1 MANKNRVKRACII
14 DDDPIFIYGIKRI
27 MNEIDFCDEIIV
39 YENGESA
46 LNELG
51 LLAQEGKKLPDII
64 LLDLNM
70 PVMDGWVFL
79 DDFVKIPNH
88 DQDHCSIY
96 ILSSSIN
103 PSDIEKA
110 KNYAVVD
117 SFISKPITI
126 SDLKHILKE
135 MA

>member
-1 MANKNRVKRACII
+1 MEIKNRIKRACII
-14 DDDPIFIYGIKRI
+14 DDDPIFVYGIKRI

-39 YENGESA
+39 YANGESA

-51 LLAQEGKKLPDII
+51 SLVQEGKKLPDVI

-79 DDFVKIPNH
+79 DDFVKIPSHNQEH
-88 DQDHCSIY
+88 LSLY
-96 ILSSSIN
+96 ILTSTIN

-110 KNYAVVD
+110 KNYPIVNN
-117 SFISKPITI
+117 FISKPVTI
-126 SDLKHILKE
+126 SDLKHMLKE
-135 MA
+135 LV

>member
-1 MANKNRVKRACII
+1 MEIKNRIKRACII
-14 DDDPIFIYGIKRI
+14 DDDPIFVYGIKRI

-39 YENGESA
+39 YANGESA

-51 LLAQEGKKLPDII
+51 SLVQEGKKLPDVI

-79 DDFVKIPNH
+79 DDFVKIPSHNQEH
-88 DQDHCSIY
+88 LSLY
-96 ILSSSIN
+96 ILTSTIN

-110 KNYAVVD
+110 KNYPIVNN
-117 SFISKPITI
+117 FISKPVTI
-126 SDLKHILKE
+126 SDLKHMLKE
-135 MA
+135 RV

>member
-1 MANKNRVKRACII
+1 MTIKNRIKRACII
-14 DDDPIFIYGIKRI
+14 DDDSIFVYGIKRI

-51 LLAQEGKKLPDII
+51 SLVQDGKKLPDVI

-79 DDFVKIPNH
+79 DYFVKIPNH
-88 DQDHCSIY
+88 NQDHLTLY

-103 PSDIEKA
+103 RDDIEKA
-110 KNYAVVD
+110 KKYPIVNK
-117 SFISKPITI
+117 FISKPVTI
-126 SDLKHILKE
+126 SDLKQILKE
-135 MA
+135 LA

>member
-1 MANKNRVKRACII
+1 MVNKNKVERVCVI
-14 DDDPIFIYGIKRI
+14 DDDPIFLYGIKRI
-27 MNEIDFCDEIIV
+27 MKEIEFCDEIIV
-39 YENGESA
+39 YEDGESA

-51 LLAQEGKKLPDII
+51 SMVLEGKKLPDVV

-88 DQDHCSIY
+88 NQDHLSLY

-103 PSDIEKA
+103 PGDIEKA
-110 KNYAVVD
+110 KQYPIIENY
-117 SFISKPITI
+117 ISKPVTI
-126 SDLKHILKE
+126 SDLTDILKE
-135 MA
+135 LA

>member
-1 MANKNRVKRACII
+1 MAIKNRVKHACII
-14 DDDPIFIYGIKRI
+14 DDDSIFVYGMKRI

-39 YENGESA
+39 YTNGESA

-51 LLAQEGKKLPDII
+51 SLVREGKKLPDVI

-70 PVMDGWVFL
+70 PVLDGWEFL

-88 DQDHCSIY
+88 NQDHLSLY

-110 KNYAVVD
+110 KNYSIVNN
-117 SFISKPITI
+117 FISKPVTI
-126 SDLKHILKE
+126 SNLNQILKE
-135 MA
+135 LA

>member
-1 MANKNRVKRACII
+1 MATKNRVERACII

-39 YENGESA
+39 YANGESA

-51 LLAQEGKKLPDII
+51 SLAQEGKKLPDVI

-88 DQDHCSIY
+88 NQDHLSLY

-103 PSDIEKA
+103 PGDIEKA
-110 KNYAVVD
+110 KNYPIVD
-117 SFISKPITI
+117 NFISKPVTI

-135 MA
+135 LA

>member
-39 YENGESA
+39 YANGESA

-51 LLAQEGKKLPDII
+51 SLAQKGKKLPDVI

-88 DQDHCSIY
+88 NQDHLSFY
-96 ILSSSIN
+96 ILSSSIH

-110 KNYAVVD
+110 KNYAIVD
-117 SFISKPITI
+117 DFISKPVTI

-135 MA
+135 LA

>member
-1 MANKNRVKRACII
+1 MENKNRIKLACII
-14 DDDPIFIYGIKRI
+14 DDDSIFVYGIKRI

-39 YENGESA
+39 YANGESA

-51 LLAQEGKKLPDII
+51 SLVQEGKKLPDVI

-88 DQDHCSIY
+88 NQDHLSLY

-110 KNYAVVD
+110 KNYPIVNK
-117 SFISKPITI
+117 FISKPVTI

-135 MA
+135 LA

>member
-1 MANKNRVKRACII
+1 MEIKNRIKRACII
-14 DDDPIFIYGIKRI
+14 DDDTIFVYGIKRI

-39 YENGESA
+39 YANGESA

-51 LLAQEGKKLPDII
+51 SLVQEGKKLPDVI

-79 DDFVKIPNH
+79 DDFVKIPSHNQEH
-88 DQDHCSIY
+88 
-96 ILSSSIN
+96 LSLYLLTSSIN

-110 KNYAVVD
+110 KNYPIVNN
-117 SFISKPITI
+117 FISKPVTI
-126 SDLKHILKE
+126 SDLKHMLKE
-135 MA
+135 LV

>member
-1 MANKNRVKRACII
+1 MENKNRIKRACII
-14 DDDPIFIYGIKRI
+14 DDDTIFVYGIKRI

-39 YENGESA
+39 YANGESA

-51 LLAQEGKKLPDII
+51 SLVQEGKKLPDVI

-88 DQDHCSIY
+88 NQEHLSLY

-110 KNYAVVD
+110 KNYPIVNN
-117 SFISKPITI
+117 FISKPVTV

-135 MA
+135 LA

>member
-1 MANKNRVKRACII
+1 MENKNRIKRACII
-14 DDDPIFIYGIKRI
+14 DDDTIFVYGIKRI

-39 YENGESA
+39 YANGESA

-51 LLAQEGKKLPDII
+51 SLVQEGKKLPDVI

-88 DQDHCSIY
+88 NQEHLSLY

-110 KNYAVVD
+110 KNYPIVNN
-117 SFISKPITI
+117 FISKPVTV

-135 MA
+135 LV

>member
-1 MANKNRVKRACII
+1 MEIKNRVNRACII

-27 MNEIDFCDEIIV
+27 MKEIDFCDEIIV

-51 LLAQEGKKLPDII
+51 SLVQEGKKLPDVI

-88 DQDHCSIY
+88 NQDHLSLY

-110 KNYAVVD
+110 KNYAIVD
-117 SFISKPITI
+117 DFISKPVTI

-135 MA
+135 LA

>member
-1 MANKNRVKRACII
+1 MTIKNRIKRACII
-14 DDDPIFIYGIKRI
+14 DDDSIFVYGIKRI
-27 MNEIDFCDEIIV
+27 MNEIDLCDEVIV
-39 YENGESA
+39 YTNGNSA

-51 LLAQEGKKLPDII
+51 SLVQQGKKLPDVI

-88 DQDHCSIY
+88 DQDHLSLY

-110 KNYAVVD
+110 KTYPIVNN
-117 SFISKPITI
+117 FISKPVTI
-126 SDLKHILKE
+126 PDLRHILKE
-135 MA
+135 LA

>member
-1 MANKNRVKRACII
+1 MTIKNRIKRACII
-14 DDDPIFIYGIKRI
+14 DDDSIFVYGIKRI

-39 YENGESA
+39 YTNGESA

-51 LLAQEGKKLPDII
+51 SLVQQGKKLPDLI

-88 DQDHCSIY
+88 NQDHLSLY

-110 KNYAVVD
+110 KKYPIVNK
-117 SFISKPITI
+117 FISKPVTI
-126 SDLKHILKE
+126 SDLKQILKE
-135 MA
+135 LA

>member
-1 MANKNRVKRACII
+1 MENKNRIKRACII
-14 DDDPIFIYGIKRI
+14 DDDTIFVYGIKRI

-39 YENGESA
+39 YANGESA
-46 LNELG
+46 LNELRS
-51 LLAQEGKKLPDII
+51 LVQEGKKLPDLI

-88 DQDHCSIY
+88 NQEHLSLY

-110 KNYAVVD
+110 KNYPIVNN
-117 SFISKPITI
+117 FISKPVTV

-135 MA
+135 LA

>member
-1 MANKNRVKRACII
+1 MATKNRVERACII

-39 YENGESA
+39 YANGESA

-51 LLAQEGKKLPDII
+51 SLVQQGKKLPDVI

-88 DQDHCSIY
+88 NQEHLSLY

-103 PSDIEKA
+103 PSDIEKS
-110 KNYAVVD
+110 KNYPIVNN
-117 SFISKPITI
+117 FISKPVTI

-135 MA
+135 LD

>member
-1 MANKNRVKRACII
+1 MENKNRIKRACII
-14 DDDPIFIYGIKRI
+14 DDDTIFVYGIKRI

-39 YENGESA
+39 YANGESA
-46 LNELG
+46 LNELRS
-51 LLAQEGKKLPDII
+51 LVQEGKKLPDLI

-88 DQDHCSIY
+88 NQDHLSLY
-96 ILSSSIN
+96 ILTSSIN

-110 KNYAVVD
+110 KNYPIVNN
-117 SFISKPITI
+117 FISKPVTV

-135 MA
+135 LV

>member
-1 MANKNRVKRACII
+1 MENKNRIKRACII
-14 DDDPIFIYGIKRI
+14 DDDPIFVYGIKRI

-39 YENGESA
+39 YANGESA
-46 LNELG
+46 LNELRS
-51 LLAQEGKKLPDII
+51 LVQEGKKLPDLI

-88 DQDHCSIY
+88 NQEHLSLY

-110 KNYAVVD
+110 KNYPIVNN
-117 SFISKPITI
+117 FISKPVTV

-135 MA
+135 LA

>member
-1 MANKNRVKRACII
+1 
-14 DDDPIFIYGIKRI
+14 
-27 MNEIDFCDEIIV
+27 MNEIDFCDGIIV
-39 YENGESA
+39 YANGESA

-51 LLAQEGKKLPDII
+51 SLVQEGKKLPDVI

-88 DQDHCSIY
+88 NQDHLSLY

-110 KNYAVVD
+110 KNYPIVNK
-117 SFISKPITI
+117 FISKPVTI

-135 MA
+135 LA

>member
-1 MANKNRVKRACII
+1 MENKNSVKRVCII
-14 DDDPIFIYGIKRI
+14 DDDSIFVYGIKRI

-39 YENGESA
+39 YTNGESA

-51 LLAQEGKKLPDII
+51 SLVHQGKKLPDVI

-88 DQDHCSIY
+88 NQDHLSLY

-103 PSDIEKA
+103 RDDIEKA
-110 KNYAVVD
+110 KNYPIVN
-117 SFISKPITI
+117 SFITKPVTI

-135 MA
+135 LK